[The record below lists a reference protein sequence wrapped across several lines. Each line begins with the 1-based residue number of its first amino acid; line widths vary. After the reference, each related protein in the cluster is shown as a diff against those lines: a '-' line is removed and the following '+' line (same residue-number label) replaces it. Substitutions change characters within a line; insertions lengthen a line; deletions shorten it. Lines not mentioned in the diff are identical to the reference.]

1 MRRLHS
7 HLVLGVLL
15 LALASASQAEELTLP
30 RDQRP
35 EWLSS
40 EGLVMAGSWEALP
53 FRIRR
58 DGSPG
63 YTPTAEQVAAW
74 EREHSPEMIQRLK
87 DLGVTFVMMHC
98 YKGGGLEMERE
109 SMAAAVQ
116 FSKGCHEAGLHVGA
130 YTYSGAFIWETL
142 FKEIPAA
149 KDWTLLDENGKPY
162 PYGSAN
168 YRYFWNRNH
177 PAAVEFYK
185 KIVRFAVDEIGV
197 DLVHLDNYTRGIS
210 YDAHSVGRFRE
221 YLAKTFSPAQLEQMG
236 VSSTEQARPPKKSNP
251 NAFLRHA
258 WHDFCCRSLTESY
271 HDMSRYARGL
281 REDVLMECNPGGL
294 RARLYPPVDH
304 GQLLQGGEAFWNEGF
319 IGGLRNGKLQTG
331 IPTYK
336 LARRMGNMVFRYV
349 RNPMQMAEAMA
360 FNLDCLGCICWF
372 EFDKLSDYPGS
383 HGKPLNPDNAQ
394 FVRFYRD
401 RRELFRDTKVVADVA
416 VLRSYPSQLCGPAE
430 FAKATAGAID
440 ELIAERACFQIICDQ
455 HLAELDRYRVLVL
468 AGCPAMSDQQIGD
481 VRRFV
486 DAGGRL
492 CVTSPLATH
501 DEWMFPREESPLADL
516 PADRVVR
523 VKTDESMAQA
533 VARALGGMPSLEIS
547 TGKSPPAGDAKADA
561 LLGLCAELTEHG
573 DQRIVHLVSYRDA
586 EPFEDVMVRLRIPQG
601 GMVKGVSL
609 ASPGREEDLKVS
621 YTREGDFVRFVVPR
635 VGVYEVAVV
644 SM

>member
-1 MRRLHS
+1 MRRLDLR
-7 HLVLGVLL
+7 LVMPVLL
-15 LALASASQAEELTLP
+15 LILAGASRAEELTMP
-30 RDQRP
+30 RDRRP

-53 FRIRR
+53 FRVRR

-74 EREHSPEMIQRLK
+74 EREHSPEMVQRLK

-109 SMAAAVQ
+109 SMAAAVE
-116 FSKGCHEAGLHVGA
+116 FSKRCHAAGLHVGA

-142 FKEIPAA
+142 FKETPAA
-149 KDWTLLDENGKPY
+149 KDWILLDENGKPY
-162 PYGSAN
+162 PYGSAD

-177 PAAVEFYK
+177 PQAVEFYK
-185 KIVRFAVDEIGV
+185 KIVRFAVNDIGV
-197 DLVHLDNYTRGIS
+197 DLVHLDNYNRGLS
-210 YDAHSVGRFRE
+210 YDEHSVGRFRE
-221 YLAKTFSPAQLEQMG
+221 YLARTFSLDQLKQMG
-236 VSSTEQARPPKKSNP
+236 LASAERARPPKKDNP

-281 REDVLMECNPGGL
+281 REGVLMECNPGGV

-304 GQLLQGGEAFWNEGF
+304 GQLLQGGEATWNEGF
-319 IGGLRNGKLQTG
+319 IGGLRDGKLQTG

-372 EFDKLSDYPGS
+372 EFDEISDYPGS
-383 HGKPLNPDNAQ
+383 HGEPLNPDNAP
-394 FVRFYRD
+394 FVRFYRE
-401 RRELFRDTKVVADVA
+401 RRELFRDTRVVADVA
-416 VLRSYPSQLCGPAE
+416 VLRSYPSQLCGPAD
-430 FAKATAGAID
+430 FAQATAGAID
-440 ELIAERACFQIICDQ
+440 ELIAERACFQVICDR

-468 AGCPAMSDQQIGD
+468 AGCGAMSDGQIAD
-481 VRRFV
+481 LRRFV

-492 CVTSPLATH
+492 CVTGPLATH
-501 DEWMFPREESPLADL
+501 DEWMFAREESPLADL
-516 PADRVVR
+516 PGDRVVR
-523 VKTDESMAQA
+523 VEPGQSMAKA
-533 VARALGGMPSLEIS
+533 VAGALGGKPSLGIS
-547 TGKSPPAGDAKADA
+547 IEKSREVGAAKADA
-561 LLGLCAELTEHG
+561 LLGLCAELTERG
-573 DQRIVHLVSYRDA
+573 GQQFVHLVNYRDA
-586 EPFEDVMVRLRIPQG
+586 AAFENIAVRLRVPKG
-601 GMVKGVSL
+601 GRVKGVSL
-609 ASPGREEDLKVS
+609 ASPGREADLKVS
-621 YTREGDFVRFVVPR
+621 HTREGDFVRFVVPR
-635 VGVYEVAVV
+635 VEVYEVAVV